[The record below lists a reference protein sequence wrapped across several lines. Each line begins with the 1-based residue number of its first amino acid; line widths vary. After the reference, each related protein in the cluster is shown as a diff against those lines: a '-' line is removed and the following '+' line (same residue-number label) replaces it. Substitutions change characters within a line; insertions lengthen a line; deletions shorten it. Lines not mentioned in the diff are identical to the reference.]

1 MFFFNKYKKF
11 ISFLPKKTLKRNALS
26 NKKMINTIQD
36 KKEISKKLKEKAIN
50 EGFAI
55 SGIASI
61 PGSSRL
67 KLRNNALERWLSNDY
82 HSEMK
87 WMEAEKRKNISS
99 LLEGAKSVL
108 SVGFNYLSEENNNS
122 NKTLKVGKFSQGEDY
137 HKVIYKKLKK
147 IGKWV
152 NQEIPDCKWK
162 ICVDTS
168 PILEKAWAEESG
180 LGWIGK
186 NSNLISKKNGS
197 WLTLGFMILTKDLV
211 PDKPHKSLCGKCDK
225 CIEHCPTQAI
235 VEPFVIQSDL
245 CIAYHTIE
253 SREKNIPKKVM
264 ENLNGWVAGCDICQ
278 DVCPWNRSV
287 PHNNTFETTPKEWV
301 KDLNFESLKWDDE
314 RWKKNLKANTLKR
327 IKPWMWRRN
336 IKANLQ
342 NK

>member
-1 MFFFNKYKKF
+1 
-11 ISFLPKKTLKRNALS
+11 
-26 NKKMINTIQD
+26 MINTYQE
-36 KKEISKKLKEKAIN
+36 KEEISKKLKEKAIS
-50 EGFAI
+50 EGFTI

-67 KLRNNALERWLSNDY
+67 KLRTDALERWLSNKN
-82 HSEMK
+82 HAEMK
-87 WMEAEKRKNISS
+87 WMEAERRKSIST

-108 SVGFNYLSEENNNS
+108 SVGFAYINSQNNNNKS
-122 NKTLKVGKFSQGEDY
+122 NKDKILKIGKFCQGEDY

-147 IGKWV
+147 IGKWI
-152 NQEIPDCKWK
+152 NLEIPDCKWK

-168 PILEKAWAEESG
+168 PLLEKAWAEEAG

-211 PDKPHKSLCGKCDK
+211 PDKPHQSLCGKCEK
-225 CIEHCPTQAI
+225 CIEHCPTKAI

-253 SREKNIPKKVM
+253 NRVTTIPKKI
-264 ENLNGWVAGCDICQ
+264 EKNLNGWVAGCDICQ
-278 DVCPWNRSV
+278 DVCPWNKSV
-287 PHNNTFETTPKEWV
+287 PYNNTFENEPKEWI
-301 KDLNFESLKWDDE
+301 KNLNIDALSWDDKTWE
-314 RWKKNLKANTLKR
+314 ENLKGTTLKR

-336 IKANLQ
+336 IKANLI
-342 NK
+342 NN